1 MRIKGVV
8 KDYAWGNKDFIPSL
22 LGYEASEKP
31 QAEYWMGTH
40 KSGESTVDGVALSE
54 IIGRRLPFLFK
65 VLAIDSPLSL
75 QCHPNKEEAKRGWA
89 KEEEKRRRGEA
100 CSYNDD
106 NEKAEILLALSPVTA
121 LRGFRP
127 FEKSV
132 EALKKYI
139 PISYDALLSDK
150 KDIRSLFLSLFA
162 LSREDKDKV
171 LSELEENVKAS
182 SLPKNEGEYYTVEG
196 LILTVLKKYSG
207 DIGCVFPL
215 IMNILHVKPGEA
227 IYLQPDTIHA
237 YVKGD
242 GIELMTASDNVLRGG
257 LTPKR
262 IDLSEL
268 SSILNFGV
276 TENAFVEKRVKG
288 GAVEYPVPSPDFLL
302 SAIADT
308 AYAVPESVDAIILV
322 TEGKAVLSENGESIT
337 LKRGE
342 TAFVEKGSSATLTV
356 EGKVFMASE
365 AIAQ

>member
-106 NEKAEILLALSPVTA
+106 NEKAEILAALSPVTA

-182 SLPKNEGEYYTVEG
+182 PLEKKEGDFFTVEG
-196 LILTVLKKYSG
+196 LY
-207 DIGCVFPL
+207 
-215 IMNILHVKPGEA
+215 
-227 IYLQPDTIHA
+227 
-237 YVKGD
+237 
-242 GIELMTASDNVLRGG
+242 
-257 LTPKR
+257 
-262 IDLSEL
+262 
-268 SSILNFGV
+268 
-276 TENAFVEKRVKG
+276 
-288 GAVEYPVPSPDFLL
+288 
-302 SAIADT
+302 
-308 AYAVPESVDAIILV
+308 
-322 TEGKAVLSENGESIT
+322 
-337 LKRGE
+337 
-342 TAFVEKGSSATLTV
+342 
-356 EGKVFMASE
+356 
-365 AIAQ
+365 

>member
-1 MRIKGVV
+1 MYSTSMAIMRIKGVV

-132 EALKKYI
+132 
-139 PISYDALLSDK
+139 
-150 KDIRSLFLSLFA
+150 
-162 LSREDKDKV
+162 
-171 LSELEENVKAS
+171 
-182 SLPKNEGEYYTVEG
+182 
-196 LILTVLKKYSG
+196 
-207 DIGCVFPL
+207 
-215 IMNILHVKPGEA
+215 
-227 IYLQPDTIHA
+227 
-237 YVKGD
+237 
-242 GIELMTASDNVLRGG
+242 
-257 LTPKR
+257 
-262 IDLSEL
+262 
-268 SSILNFGV
+268 
-276 TENAFVEKRVKG
+276 
-288 GAVEYPVPSPDFLL
+288 
-302 SAIADT
+302 
-308 AYAVPESVDAIILV
+308 
-322 TEGKAVLSENGESIT
+322 
-337 LKRGE
+337 
-342 TAFVEKGSSATLTV
+342 
-356 EGKVFMASE
+356 
-365 AIAQ
+365 

>member
-1 MRIKGVV
+1 M
-8 KDYAWGNKDFIPSL
+8 
-22 LGYEASEKP
+22 
-31 QAEYWMGTH
+31 
-40 KSGESTVDGVALSE
+40 
-54 IIGRRLPFLFK
+54 
-65 VLAIDSPLSL
+65 
-75 QCHPNKEEAKRGWA
+75 
-89 KEEEKRRRGEA
+89 
-100 CSYNDD
+100 
-106 NEKAEILLALSPVTA
+106 
-121 LRGFRP
+121 
-127 FEKSV
+127 
-132 EALKKYI
+132 
-139 PISYDALLSDK
+139 
-150 KDIRSLFLSLFA
+150 SLFA

-342 TAFVEKGSSATLTV
+342 TAFVEKGSCATLTV

>member
-1 MRIKGVV
+1 
-8 KDYAWGNKDFIPSL
+8 
-22 LGYEASEKP
+22 
-31 QAEYWMGTH
+31 
-40 KSGESTVDGVALSE
+40 
-54 IIGRRLPFLFK
+54 
-65 VLAIDSPLSL
+65 
-75 QCHPNKEEAKRGWA
+75 
-89 KEEEKRRRGEA
+89 
-100 CSYNDD
+100 
-106 NEKAEILLALSPVTA
+106 
-121 LRGFRP
+121 
-127 FEKSV
+127 
-132 EALKKYI
+132 
-139 PISYDALLSDK
+139 
-150 KDIRSLFLSLFA
+150 
-162 LSREDKDKV
+162 
-171 LSELEENVKAS
+171 
-182 SLPKNEGEYYTVEG
+182 
-196 LILTVLKKYSG
+196 
-207 DIGCVFPL
+207 
-215 IMNILHVKPGEA
+215 MNILHVKPGEA

-288 GAVEYPVPSPDFLL
+288 GVTQYPVPSPGFLL
-302 SAIADT
+302 SAIVDT